1 MERTTI
7 TLSLEK
13 ARPPHRTMKR
23 RSGGYLWA
31 PRRLTARKIAAAMKR
46 MLAAMA
52 SFAANGI
59 EYFVLVMS
67 CDLSNEDS
75 DVLAAVSSCSW
86 ADSDFSFSD
95 RERWSP

>member
-31 PRRLTARKIAAAMKR
+31 LLRLVTRKIAAAMKR

-59 EYFVLVMS
+59 EDFVLVKS
-67 CDLSNEDS
+67 CDLSDEDCAVVA
-75 DVLAAVSSCSW
+75 VLSSS
-86 ADSDFSFSD
+86 
-95 RERWSP
+95 